1 MKKPNKKSPKKVVKK
16 VVKKAKNKPVKK
28 NAPKKAPKKINV
40 SHKIDFL
47 KKKKNINDLF
57 FDVVKHNL
65 KTSYDKKSDTFKT
78 TGYKELAKKLGISYK
93 TLTHYIRVGE
103 INKKDL
109 DLIETIEGL
118 HKSTKEKKTKRQTKE
133 FTKHNFSK
141 PNFFE
146 KQKNILGEKNK
157 MFLFRAG
164 LYMVFKKAKKVGP
177 FTGKWNKN
185 ESEYIIQNLPVTL
198 HAKTYAKGYDDFFG
212 LIDEEVNAHSS
223 LDFFRF
229 NYFDVHIV
237 DMLSIPPN
245 KIIKKIQ

>member
-1 MKKPNKKSPKKVVKK
+1 MKKASRKKAVKKKSAKKTSPKKRQ
-16 VVKKAKNKPVKK
+16 
-28 NAPKKAPKKINV
+28 PKKLNV

-47 KKKKNINDLF
+47 KKKKNVNDLF

-65 KTSYDKKSDTFKT
+65 KITFDKKSDTFKV
-78 TGYKELAKKLGISYK
+78 TGYKELSKKLGISYK
-93 TLTHYIRVGE
+93 TLTHYIRTGE
-103 INKKDL
+103 VNKKDFE
-109 DLIETIEGL
+109 LIETIEKL
-118 HKSTKEKKTKRQTKE
+118 HKPTKEKKTKRQTKE
-133 FTKHNFSK
+133 FTKHNFAK
-141 PNFFE
+141 TNFFE
-146 KQKNILGEKNK
+146 KQKNIRSEKNK

-164 LYMVFKKAKKVGP
+164 LYMVFKKAKKNSP

-198 HAKTYAKGYDDFFG
+198 HAKTYAKGYEDFFA

-245 KIIKKIQ
+245 KIVKRIQ